1 MQRRGSAR
9 LSWSVSETRRRFKW
23 GSRAGGH
30 VLGACAQV
38 DGHEMGGA
46 GGHREGLATGGA
58 AVAAGFGDQS
68 QRGVL
73 DGVVGDSIKVVA
85 QEQIGVVAVW
95 EGQRMAA
102 EYIRQTF
109 MLCQQR

>member
-1 MQRRGSAR
+1 
-9 LSWSVSETRRRFKW
+9 
-23 GSRAGGH
+23 
-30 VLGACAQV
+30 
-38 DGHEMGGA
+38 MGGA